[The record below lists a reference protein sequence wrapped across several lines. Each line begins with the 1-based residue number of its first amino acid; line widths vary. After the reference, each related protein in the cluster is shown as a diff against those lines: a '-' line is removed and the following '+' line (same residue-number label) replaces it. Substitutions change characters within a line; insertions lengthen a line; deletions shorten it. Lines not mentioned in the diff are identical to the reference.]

1 MRRLVFALLLLA
13 AIPAHAAEKWYEAYA
28 RGVQAINAK
37 NYSAAAEALQRSI
50 SEMPNESNAART
62 RRDTIVYVPHFWL
75 GIAKFNLGD
84 VEGALREWR
93 TSEEQGVVQN
103 TDYYARMREWVA
115 RAQAEKQ
122 RSAQTAVAEPRKA
135 ADAAVSR
142 AMSTQMDALA
152 AGGDRSDTYRAGK
165 QKLSE
170 AVDQFNNAG
179 TDARAYRRAGDI
191 ANQARDLFASAAEAA
206 KRARAARPAAQPPRQ
221 QPRPAAPPVEVTR
234 VQVETQRP
242 AEAPKQVPAPVAEA
256 PKPQPQAAQPQAA
269 PPQQAVEDGTLVA
282 ARVALQ
288 EFRGRLATAGD
299 QRRGDAR
306 YQQALRAAV
315 REATSFDR
323 RLQKNHDAA
332 TISATVQFVTAKQQ
346 ELDALSVPAPAP
358 VPVPATAAAAAASSG
373 GGLESAYRA
382 FARGD
387 FDSADTQLTELLGRR
402 ALAEGFL
409 LRGCTRFTRATLSRS
424 PKAGLDAAAEDFRAA
439 LKLNRGL
446 RLQKSAFSPKLVT
459 YFESVRASVVR

>member
-93 TSEEQGVVQN
+93 TAEEQGVVQN

-152 AGGDRSDTYRAGK
+152 ARGDRSDTYRAGK

-256 PKPQPQAAQPQAA
+256 PKPQPHAA
-269 PPQQAVEDGTLVA
+269 PPQQAVEDGALVA

-306 YQQALRAAV
+306 YQQAVRAAV

-346 ELDALSVPAPAP
+346 ELDALSVP
-358 VPVPATAAAAAASSG
+358 VPAAAASSG

-459 YFESVRASVVR
+459 YFDSVRASVVR

>member
-37 NYSAAAEALQRSI
+37 NYSVAAEALQRSI
-50 SEMPNESNAART
+50 SEMPNESNAARA

-93 TSEEQGVVQN
+93 TAEEQGVVQN

-206 KRARAARPAAQPPRQ
+206 KRARAARPAAQAPRQ
-221 QPRPAAPPVEVTR
+221 QPRPAAPPVEATR

-256 PKPQPQAAQPQAA
+256 PKPQPQAAR
-269 PPQQAVEDGTLVA
+269 PQQAVEDGALVA

-306 YQQALRAAV
+306 YQQAVRAAV

-346 ELDALSVPAPAP
+346 ELDVLSVPA
-358 VPVPATAAAAAASSG
+358 TAVSSG

-387 FDSADTQLTELLGRR
+387 FDSADTQLTELLGRHP
-402 ALAEGFL
+402 LAEGFL

-424 PKAGLDAAAEDFRAA
+424 PKAGLNAAAEDFRAA

>member
-1 MRRLVFALLLLA
+1 MVFALLLLA
-13 AIPAHAAEKWYEAYA
+13 AIPAAAAEKWYEAYT

-50 SEMPNESNAART
+50 SEMPTESNAART

-84 VEGALREWR
+84 VDGALREFR
-93 TSEEQGVVQN
+93 SSEDQGVIQN
-103 TDYYARMREWVA
+103 TDYYARMREWIG

-152 AGGDRSDTYRAGK
+152 VGGDRGDTYRAGK

-179 TDARAYRRAGDI
+179 TDARAYHRAGDI

-206 KRARAARPAAQPPRQ
+206 KRAKAARPVAQPTRQ
-221 QPRPAAPPVEVTR
+221 QPRPAPPPVEVTR

-242 AEAPKQVPAPVAEA
+242 AEVPKQVPAPVAAA
-256 PKPQPQAAQPQAA
+256 PKLQQAPQPQP
-269 PPQQAVEDGTLVA
+269 AVEDAALVA

-299 QRRGDAR
+299 QRRGDEP
-306 YQQALRAAV
+306 YQRALRAAV
-315 REATSFDR
+315 REAANFDR
-323 RLQKNHDAA
+323 RLQKSHDPA
-332 TISATVQFVTAKQQ
+332 TISSTVRFVTERQR
-346 ELDALSVPAPAP
+346 ELDTITVT
-358 VPVPATAAAAAASSG
+358 ATAASATPASDR

-387 FDSADTQLTELLGRR
+387 FDSADQQLTNLLGTR

-424 PKAGLDAAAEDFRAA
+424 PKPGLDAAAEDFRAA
-439 LKLNRGL
+439 LKLNRDL
-446 RLQKSAFSPKLVT
+446 RLQKSAFSPKLVA
-459 YFESVRASVVR
+459 YFESVRASAVR

>member
-256 PKPQPQAAQPQAA
+256 PKPQPQAA
-269 PPQQAVEDGTLVA
+269 PPQQAVEDGALVA

-346 ELDALSVPAPAP
+346 ELDALSVPAP
-358 VPVPATAAAAAASSG
+358 VPVPATAAAASSG